1 MNGQY
6 FLLGLSVGMVIS
18 ALDWYFFNYYY
29 TNKVYEFIRVIINK
43 K

>member
-1 MNGQY
+1 MGGQY

-18 ALDWYFFNYYY
+18 ALDWHFFNYYY
-29 TNKVYEFIRVIINK
+29 TGKAYEFIRAIINK